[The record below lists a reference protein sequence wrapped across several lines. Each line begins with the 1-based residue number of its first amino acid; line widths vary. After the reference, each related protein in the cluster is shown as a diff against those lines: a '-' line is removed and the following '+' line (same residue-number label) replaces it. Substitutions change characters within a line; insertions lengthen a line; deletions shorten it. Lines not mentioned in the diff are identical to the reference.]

1 MLVQNYQFR
10 AGCKEVKEELVL
22 RLLGML
28 GLDLTDAECSNAF
41 ASQHV
46 RGLHDSSALALS
58 PLLPSWHPPG
68 IPDQAR
74 STSSSADSLHS
85 AAQPSAVSGTNAS
98 WVLPPPAFAHTAAPS
113 DAGSQGQ
120 ASEEGASARRAA
132 HLPPAWHLASEERR
146 QFMLRQLLLGPFK
159 DSCFFAEALL
169 DVMAASPT
177 HTAGAPPHN
186 CYSHPEVSSAAHT
199 CSPADVEAFH

>member
-1 MLVQNYQFR
+1 M
-10 AGCKEVKEELVL
+10 L

-58 PLLPSWHPPG
+58 ALLPSWHPPG

-74 STSSSADSLHS
+74 STSSSAGSLDS
-85 AAQPSAVSGTNAS
+85 AAQPSAVSGASLS

-113 DAGSQGQ
+113 DAWPQGQ
-120 ASEEGASARRAA
+120 AFEEGASAGRAA

-146 QFMLRQLLLGPFK
+146 QFMLRQLLLGPSK
-159 DSCFFAEALL
+159 DSCFFAVALL
-169 DVMAASPT
+169 DVVAASPT

-186 CYSHPEVSSAAHT
+186 CYSHPEVSSAVHT
-199 CSPADVEAFH
+199 CSPAGAEVL